1 VWRGRLSQN
10 STSESSEPVSM
21 MCIRLSSKIGFKRL
35 NKEEEQVKKDEP
47 VKPRSNIKPIW
58 I

>member
-1 VWRGRLSQN
+1 
-10 STSESSEPVSM
+10 M